1 METYIGRQPIFDER
15 EQVYAYELLYRS
27 GEQNYYESTDA
38 DLATYDVISKTLVSF
53 DFHELSQGHPCFINF
68 TENLL
73 MSSIFDQLPA
83 KNVVVE
89 ILEDIDITDEVVK
102 RVKQLKQ
109 QGYRIALDDFLLLE
123 QLKESPIFNYVDIIK
138 VDFMLANEEE
148 RLKIDRLVNKQY
160 PHIALLGEKIET
172 MEQYHWAKLHGYKLF
187 QGYFFKEPQVMTTED
202 IPMNLLEY
210 YRLIALLR
218 NPNTSLDEIATIIE
232 RDLSL
237 TYKLLKLINSTRQK
251 RRPKV
256 RSIKDAVLSF
266 GIVNLQQWLYILTYR
281 EMTDL
286 KTSGRIEEVMK
297 ESLIRAKLC
306 ESLAREKDVK
316 QYSEYFLVGMF
327 SLIDVILNRS
337 IVQIMNQL
345 PLPEEVVA
353 TLSGSAG
360 EMQTYLQLAIAV
372 EQMKM
377 PQIHAYCEQLDVKI
391 DDVMTMYYNASNWA
405 RDMK

>member
-1 METYIGRQPIFDER
+1 METYISRQPIFDER

-27 GEQNYYESTDA
+27 SEQNHYDSTDA
-38 DLATYDVISKTLVSF
+38 DLATYDVISKTLISF

-73 MSSIFDQLPA
+73 MSSIFNQLSE

-89 ILEDIDITDEVVK
+89 ILEDIPITDRVVK
-102 RVKQLKQ
+102 RVQELKQ
-109 QGYRIALDDFLLLE
+109 RGYRIALDDFLLLE
-123 QLKESPIFNYVDIIK
+123 ELKESPIFKYVDIIK

-148 RLKIDRLVNKQY
+148 RLKIDRLVNTDY

-172 MEQYHWAKLHGYKLF
+172 MEQYRWAKLHGYKLF

-202 IPMNLLEY
+202 IPMNVLEY

-218 NPNTSLDEIATIIE
+218 DPNTSLDEIATIIE

-251 RRPKV
+251 QRPKV
-256 RSIKDAVLSF
+256 RSIKAAILSF

-281 EMTDL
+281 EMTDI

-297 ESLIRAKLC
+297 ESIIRAKLC
-306 ESLAREKDVK
+306 ESLAKKKEQKH
-316 QYSEYFLVGMF
+316 YSEYFLVGMF

-345 PLPEEVVA
+345 PLPEEVIA
-353 TLSGSAG
+353 TLTGGES
-360 EMQTYLQLAIAV
+360 EMQVYLQLAIAV
-372 EQMKM
+372 EQMDM
-377 PQIHAYCEQLDVKI
+377 PQIHMYCEQLSLQI
-391 DDVMTMYYNASNWA
+391 EDVMAMYYHASNWA
-405 RDMK
+405 K